1 MLEEGSV
8 AGVIERS
15 EHTMVRNVFRLD
27 DRQLGS
33 LMIPR
38 GDIVFLDVEAPIE
51 ENLRR
56 IRETSHSRFPVC
68 RGGMDDILGIMTMR
82 ALFTQAQGGG
92 TINLEMNL
100 QPVVYVPETL
110 TGMELL
116 EQFRA
121 SAANMV
127 LVIDEYGE
135 IQGLVT
141 LQDVFEAVI
150 GEFRPQHA
158 DEAWAVQR
166 DDGSWLLDGLI
177 PMPELNDRLGLS
189 ESPDEERVGF
199 QTLSGL
205 VMWLLGR
212 VPQTGDVATWRG
224 WRLEVVDM
232 DGKRIDKILAAR
244 IPSPTASDED
254 ALE

>member
-1 MLEEGSV
+1 
-8 AGVIERS
+8 
-15 EHTMVRNVFRLD
+15 
-27 DRQLGS
+27 
-33 LMIPR
+33 
-38 GDIVFLDVEAPIE
+38 
-51 ENLRR
+51 
-56 IRETSHSRFPVC
+56 
-68 RGGMDDILGIMTMR
+68 MDDILAIMSMR
-82 ALFTQAQGGG
+82 SLFTQAQAGGG
-92 TINLEMNL
+92 IDLERNL

-121 SAANMV
+121 SSASMV

-135 IQGLVT
+135 IQGLIT

-150 GEFRPQHA
+150 GEFRPTHA
-158 DEAWAVQR
+158 DDAWAVQR

-177 PMPELNDRLGLS
+177 PIPELNDRLGLA
-189 ESPDEERVGF
+189 ESPEGERAGF

-232 DGKRIDKILAAR
+232 DGKRIDKILATHIAA
-244 IPSPTASDED
+244 PPGA
-254 ALE
+254 